1 MADLLR
7 TSYDSLGNRVTF
19 AWDSRPTD
27 ADKTWALETFK
38 KERRLRF
45 VQKWHE
51 WDTPKKKARMG
62 VNPCQHGYQRSRL
75 G

>member
-38 KERRLRF
+38 KEGRLRV
-45 VQKWHE
+45 VQRLRGRRSCRNGHQ
-51 WDTPKKKARMG
+51 
-62 VNPCQHGYQRSRL
+62 QHVDPRAHGFTMQRYR
-75 G
+75 